1 MLDNEIITHIKC
13 TNLDP
18 KISDELYR
26 NIIGSIY
33 YELDEIRN
41 DSNQT
46 ESYDNF
52 LKLITQLDWARK
64 DKYNQFE
71 E

>member
-1 MLDNEIITHIKC
+1 MLDVEIITHIKC

>member
-1 MLDNEIITHIKC
+1 MLDVEIITHIKC

-52 LKLITQLDWARK
+52 LKLITKLDWARK

>member
-1 MLDNEIITHIKC
+1 MLDVEIITHIKC

-33 YELDEIRN
+33 YELDEISN